1 MHQREYRYPRRLP
14 SLLSPLILGRGG
26 DLQVLRT
33 RFRGDVL
40 RDGDLSHLHHSR
52 NQLKKL
58 NLKLRTPLKR
68 QLNLKLRWS
77 LKDPIL
83 KMEILM
89 HRTRTIALVDQNALA
104 QSLWEITVSGRTII
118 RRSPLIMWSQ
128 ESHTKERLLLSTYI
142 LPQNCWLNGSRSRTK
157 VHDRVLKAL

>member
-1 MHQREYRYPRRLP
+1 MRRREYRYPRRLP
-14 SLLSPLILGRGG
+14 TLLSPLILGRGG
-26 DLQVLRT
+26 ELRVLRT
-33 RFRGDVL
+33 RFHGDVC

-83 KMEILM
+83 KMEIPM
-89 HRTRTIALVDQNALA
+89 RRTHTIALEDQDAPA
-104 QSLWEITVSGRTII
+104 QSLWEIMMS
-118 RRSPLIMWSQ
+118 
-128 ESHTKERLLLSTYI
+128 
-142 LPQNCWLNGSRSRTK
+142 
-157 VHDRVLKAL
+157 